1 MPTPA
6 SDTARNV
13 LYRVSDGIASSKS
26 SYWNDLHIFGI
37 GEELNEEVKNLL
49 ADHQS
54 SKPS

>member
-37 GEELNEEVKNLL
+37 GEELNEEVKKY
-49 ADHQS
+49 D
-54 SKPS
+54 